1 MDFINTIETKI
12 KNKFHELTIY
22 QRYAFITAFIIGIV
36 AHGYVIFNRLS
47 YHDNSAC
54 LFSLGGTYESG
65 RWMLGIIYDLQM
77 LSTKLYSV
85 PVFNALLS
93 ILFIAIAAMLM
104 IDIFDIKSKLLA
116 VYMSAMMVA
125 YPVVTGIFSYMF
137 TSWEYLLGML
147 VSVLAARTL
156 VKNISIKTFI
166 VSAILLSVSLGFY
179 QAFFAVTIVIY
190 LIMLTL
196 KVIDG
201 NIQSVKDYAK
211 TGVIYLLNL
220 VAGLGFWAIIRKFS
234 FFVKGIDAVDYKGM
248 SDGYSLSMLPAKLLQ
263 AYQEFFGFRQEK
275 INTLLYL
282 RVFTAVIVIITII
295 QLLVLII
302 RAKTNVATKIASLV
316 GVALLPIGMNVVY
329 ILSTS
334 DEYLIDTLMMYGNIF
349 VFLLPVVMI
358 QIIDGIEF
366 KESSL
371 KKLCACVTSIQAIGL
386 LVMLVGYI
394 YLDNAAYMKADI
406 VQQQAIAWYT
416 ELAANIKGCDGFS
429 DDMEIV
435 LVGIDN
441 ITDGTITKI
450 DDGGQLDIIQVA
462 KYPDYLTILSNGGSI
477 NFAKEH
483 IGFGND
489 LVIVDDGT
497 VAAKEEVQSMPTYPN
512 DGSIQII
519 DGQVVVK
526 LGE

>member
-1 MDFINTIETKI
+1 MADM
-12 KNKFHELTIY
+12 
-22 QRYAFITAFIIGIV
+22 
-36 AHGYVIFNRLS
+36 
-47 YHDNSAC
+47 C
-54 LFSLGGTYESG
+54 
-65 RWMLGIIYDLQM
+65 
-77 LSTKLYSV
+77 
-85 PVFNALLS
+85 
-93 ILFIAIAAMLM
+93 
-104 IDIFDIKSKLLA
+104 
-116 VYMSAMMVA
+116 
-125 YPVVTGIFSYMF
+125 
-137 TSWEYLLGML
+137 
-147 VSVLAARTL
+147 
-156 VKNISIKTFI
+156 
-166 VSAILLSVSLGFY
+166 
-179 QAFFAVTIVIY
+179 
-190 LIMLTL
+190 
-196 KVIDG
+196 
-201 NIQSVKDYAK
+201 
-211 TGVIYLLNL
+211 
-220 VAGLGFWAIIRKFS
+220 
-234 FFVKGIDAVDYKGM
+234 
-248 SDGYSLSMLPAKLLQ
+248 
-263 AYQEFFGFRQEK
+263 
-275 INTLLYL
+275 
-282 RVFTAVIVIITII
+282 
-295 QLLVLII
+295 
-302 RAKTNVATKIASLV
+302 
-316 GVALLPIGMNVVY
+316 
-329 ILSTS
+329 
-334 DEYLIDTLMMYGNIF
+334 
-349 VFLLPVVMI
+349 
-358 QIIDGIEF
+358 IIDGIEF